1 MGEKVWDCLAREK
14 HVPFVSS
21 HVTYHKLLQLR
32 IKHHKDTPTSK
43 KIFLVESEAC
53 MLTDGNHYLHA
64 SSFLFY
70 TTTTMYFKTVSKSK
84 IKRIVCKSK
93 CKSTEIKENVFCS
106 KYCMMM
112 HRKIS
117 SQPLQNLDQFFTNWG
132 DDAGFC
138 VTKWCLNLP
147 LKWILILYLSITGPI
162 LLLSMISMAT
172 VQTKLTR
179 LTYWWQKG
187 AI

>member
-93 CKSTEIKENVFCS
+93 CKSTEIKEKKKMCFAAN
-106 KYCMMM
+106 
-112 HRKIS
+112 
-117 SQPLQNLDQFFTNWG
+117 TAW
-132 DDAGFC
+132 
-138 VTKWCLNLP
+138 WC
-147 LKWILILYLSITGPI
+147 IE
-162 LLLSMISMAT
+162 
-172 VQTKLTR
+172 R
-179 LTYWWQKG
+179 
-187 AI
+187 